1 MSEARISVVVPSRG
15 GADRLPVL
23 FEALAKQD
31 FADPWEVVVV
41 LDGVVDASVQVVGEH
56 ARRLPV
62 RCIEFR
68 NNQGRSAALNAGFA
82 EAAGDIL
89 VRCDDDLV
97 PSPDY
102 LSRHA
107 TAHGGLPVGAVGLY
121 RNDYPDNP
129 YARAYGRDWDLRF
142 RRQAY
147 ATPHDQRWR
156 YWAGNVSVTRDT
168 WAAVGPYDTSF
179 RSYGWEDVD
188 WGYRLHRLGVPV
200 VLEPG
205 LETVHR
211 IAATTTATRSQR
223 AFYSGAAKRR
233 FEEKHAIS
241 PSGHARGAWDSAV
254 RVTASRLTE
263 QRVSTMARIVDSLTP
278 RLPTG
283 TARKLIALSV
293 ESAAA
298 AGYGRASNEGLI

>member
-1 MSEARISVVVPSRG
+1 MTEARISVVVPTRG
-15 GADRLPVL
+15 GAGRLPVL
-23 FEALAKQD
+23 FEALATQD

-41 LDGVVDASVQVVGEH
+41 LDGVVDESVQVVAEY
-56 ARRLPV
+56 ARRLTV
-62 RCIEFR
+62 RCIEFKE
-68 NNQGRSAALNAGFA
+68 NQGRSAALNAGFA
-82 EAAGDIL
+82 RAAGEIL

-97 PSPDY
+97 PSSNY
-102 LSRHA
+102 LSLHA
-107 TAHGGLPVGAVGLY
+107 AAHGGRPVGAVGLY
-121 RNDYPDNP
+121 RNVYPDNP

-142 RRQAY
+142 RQQAY
-147 ATPHDQRWR
+147 ATPDNERWR
-156 YWAGNVSVTRDT
+156 YWAGNVSVSRDT

-205 LETVHR
+205 LETVHN
-211 IAATTTATRSQR
+211 IAATTTVTRSQR
-223 AFYSGAAKRR
+223 AFYSGAARRR

-241 PSGHARGAWDSAV
+241 PAGSTPGAWNSAV
-254 RVTASRLTE
+254 HVTASRLNE
-263 QRVSTMARIVDSLTP
+263 HRVSTLARMVDSVAP

-283 TARKLIALSV
+283 AARKLIALSV

-298 AGYGRASNEGLI
+298 AGYGRPSNEGLI